1 MKRFLAAALALPVLL
16 ATAVAAAAPDVPA
29 QARAGFLVGFAD
41 AAGAAERAAVARHGG
56 TITAEFA
63 DIAAVAVT
71 ATERGMSALARE
83 RGVAYVERDEWRV
96 PLGLAD
102 AQLTPSL
109 SNGLYGLLTTKA
121 TAAQERGWAG
131 QGIKACVADTGLD
144 TLHPD
149 IAPNYVAG
157 TDTIS
162 GDSNP
167 DVRDSGAGAETHG
180 THVAGTV
187 LGAHNASGVYGV
199 AYSARLYH
207 ARVLTNSGG
216 SSSQIMKGVEWL
228 VNQGCKVVNMS
239 LGGSRGSKTEERFY
253 NNMRSKGAL
262 IVAATGN
269 DSATRISYPA
279 AYAVNVAVG
288 AVDRNNVVASFSNRG
303 KNIDL
308 VAPGVTVLS
317 AVPAGLGSEASV
329 TSGSTYTAYGLEF
342 AGKTNGITGTLVDC
356 GLAKA
361 ASDCAK
367 GSATQFVALIQRGEI
382 SFADKVRNATAA
394 GAAAAVIYNNAPE
407 EFTGT
412 LGSAGSWIPAVSV
425 SGTDGSALKARV
437 GQGATVANAVS
448 SWDHMDGTS
457 MATPHVA
464 GVAAQVWSVNP
475 AMSPA
480 TVEDHLYATACDLG
494 ASGYDT
500 TYGRGIVNASR
511 AVDRALGGA
520 IGGC

>member
-121 TAAQERGWAG
+121 TAAQQRGWAG

-187 LGAHNASGVYGV
+187 LGANNASGVYGV

-269 DSATRISYPA
+269 DSAT
-279 AYAVNVAVG
+279 
-288 AVDRNNVVASFSNRG
+288 
-303 KNIDL
+303 
-308 VAPGVTVLS
+308 
-317 AVPAGLGSEASV
+317 
-329 TSGSTYTAYGLEF
+329 
-342 AGKTNGITGTLVDC
+342 
-356 GLAKA
+356 
-361 ASDCAK
+361 
-367 GSATQFVALIQRGEI
+367 
-382 SFADKVRNATAA
+382 
-394 GAAAAVIYNNAPE
+394 
-407 EFTGT
+407 
-412 LGSAGSWIPAVSV
+412 
-425 SGTDGSALKARV
+425 
-437 GQGATVANAVS
+437 
-448 SWDHMDGTS
+448 
-457 MATPHVA
+457 
-464 GVAAQVWSVNP
+464 
-475 AMSPA
+475 
-480 TVEDHLYATACDLG
+480 
-494 ASGYDT
+494 
-500 TYGRGIVNASR
+500 
-511 AVDRALGGA
+511 
-520 IGGC
+520 